1 MSDPIEV
8 TVKQFANVMLNRTK
22 LNHNEISL
30 IAERLIQITKN
41 NIRLRDDM
49 GKFVEDIKLKRV
61 NRAKVEGT
69 MKNEEPPVEEKYND
83 DTTGELAKEWP
94 FFIVYYVYKDAVMG
108 GVIDPS
114 RRFPDMQSAQDAIQ
128 EEMQKSSPD
137 RAYIFR
143 THSVYKKKE
152 PVVCMNRRDF

>member
-1 MSDPIEV
+1 VSKAIEV
-8 TVKQFANVMLNRTK
+8 TATQFATVMLNKTK
-22 LNHNEISL
+22 LNHNEITR
-30 IAERLIQITKN
+30 IAEKLIEITKA
-41 NIRLRDDM
+41 
-49 GKFVEDIKLKRV
+49 
-61 NRAKVEGT
+61 NRARVEGT
-69 MKNEEPPVEEKYND
+69 MKSEEPPVEEKYND